1 MTAQQE
7 LKKFMAKYEPGVAAQ
22 ARKALGKMRK
32 MVPNAIEMVYDNF
45 NWLVIGFVPSE
56 RPSDAVFSILLAPD
70 HVTLCFLQG
79 STLPDPG
86 KRLQGGGKLVRN
98 VRLEPVEVL
107 DEPEI
112 RELIQVAMNRARV
125 GFDPKMKRKM
135 VVRAVSKK
143 QRPRRVMKKT
153 ERTKTKRKG

>member
-1 MTAQQE
+1 MTAEQE
-7 LKKFMAKYEPGVAAQ
+7 LKRFMAKYAPGVVAQ
-22 ARKALGKMRK
+22 AQKALGKMRK

-45 NWLVIGFVPSE
+45 NWLVIGFVPNE
-56 RPSDAVFSILLAPD
+56 RPSDAVFSIVLAPD

-112 RELIQVAMNRARV
+112 RELIQVAMARARV

-143 QRPRRVMKKT
+143 QRPRRVVTKT
-153 ERTKTKRKG
+153 ERTKTNKKG